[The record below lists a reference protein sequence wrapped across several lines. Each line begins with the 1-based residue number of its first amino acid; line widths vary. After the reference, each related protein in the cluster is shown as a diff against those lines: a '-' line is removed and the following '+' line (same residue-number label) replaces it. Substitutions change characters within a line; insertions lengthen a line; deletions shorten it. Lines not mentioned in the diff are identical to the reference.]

1 MCQNETM
8 TAAVRV
14 EGLSHNYGE
23 RQALREVS
31 FAVESGEMVGL
42 LGPNGGGK
50 TTLFRILATM
60 LRPTAGDASL
70 SGRSVMKDPHGVRS
84 VLGVVFQR
92 PSLDIKLTV
101 MENLR
106 HHGNLHGLSG
116 NDLRKRSRNALI
128 ALGLADRARE
138 RVESLS
144 GGLARRV
151 ELAKSLLHR
160 PSILLL
166 DEPNTGLDPNARR
179 DFLDYLDNLRKR
191 DGVTVLL
198 TTHFLEEAERCDRV
212 GIMHEGRLVAY
223 DTPGKLKDIVGDE
236 VLVLSGPRMPPI
248 RLEGPHAHRLASDL
262 VDRFPEE
269 VSSYS
274 WGRPTL
280 DDVFVHLTGRTLK
293 EAEA

>member
-1 MCQNETM
+1 M
-8 TAAVRV
+8 ASAVIV
-14 EGLSHNYGE
+14 DGLSHRYGD
-23 RQALREVS
+23 RQALREVT
-31 FAVESGEMVGL
+31 FAAGPGEMVGL

-50 TTLFRILATM
+50 TTLFRILATL
-60 LRPTAGDASL
+60 LRPTTGDATL
-70 SGRSVMKDPHGVRS
+70 LGRSVRRDPHGVRS

-92 PSLDIKLTV
+92 PSLDMKLTV

-116 NDLRKRSRNALI
+116 RELRGRCEKALEI
-128 ALGLADRARE
+128 LGLADRSGD

-151 ELAKSLLHR
+151 ELAKSVLHR

-179 DFLDYLDNLRKR
+179 DFVDYLDELRKR

-212 GIMHEGRLVAY
+212 GIMHEGQLVAY
-223 DTPGKLKDIVGDE
+223 DAPGELKKSVGE
-236 VLVLSGPRMPPI
+236 AVLVISGPNVAPLRV
-248 RLEGPHAHRLASDL
+248 EGPHAHLLASEL
-262 VDRFPEE
+262 VERFPGEI
-269 VSSYS
+269 SSYS

-293 EAEA
+293 EAEG

>member
-1 MCQNETM
+1 MNS
-8 TAAVRV
+8 AVDV
-14 EGLSHNYGE
+14 IGLSHSYGD
-23 RQALREVS
+23 RVALRDVT
-31 FAVESGEMVGL
+31 FAVERGAMVGL

-60 LRPTAGDASL
+60 LRPTGGDASL
-70 SGRSVMKDPHGVRS
+70 AGRSVLRDPHGVRS
-84 VLGVVFQR
+84 VLGVVFQK
-92 PSLDIKLTV
+92 PSLDVKLTV
-101 MENLR
+101 NENLT
-106 HHGNLHGLSG
+106 HHGHLHGISG
-116 NDLRKRSRNALI
+116 RELRQRCESALG
-128 ALGLADRARE
+128 ALGLSERARD

-160 PSILLL
+160 PAILLL

-179 DFLDYLDNLRKR
+179 DFLDHLETLRKR

-198 TTHFLEEAERCDRV
+198 TTHFLDEAERCDLV
-212 GIMHEGRLVAY
+212 GIMHEGMLVAY
-223 DTPGKLKDIVGDE
+223 DTPEKLKDIVGDE
-236 VLVLSGPRMPPI
+236 VLVITGPRMPPV

-262 VDRFPEE
+262 VDRYPEE

-280 DDVFVHLTGRTLK
+280 DDVFVHLTGRTMK
-293 EAEA
+293 EAET

>member
-1 MCQNETM
+1 MSV
-8 TAAVRV
+8 AVV
-14 EGLSHNYGE
+14 VQELSHRYGD
-23 RQALREVS
+23 RQALIDVGFR
-31 FAVESGEMVGL
+31 VEPGEMIGL

-50 TTLFRILATM
+50 TTLFRILAT
-60 LRPTAGDASL
+60 LLKPSSGDALL
-70 SGRSVMKDPHGVRS
+70 SGRSIRRDPDGVRS

-106 HHGNLHGLSG
+106 HHGHLHGLSG
-116 NDLRKRSRNALI
+116 AGLGERCDKALF
-128 ALGLADRARE
+128 ALGLSDRASD
-138 RVESLS
+138 RVETLS

-151 ELAKSLLHR
+151 ELAKSVLHR

-179 DFLDYLDNLRKR
+179 DFIDYLDQLRKT
-191 DGVTVLL
+191 DGVTILL
-198 TTHFLEEAERCDRV
+198 TTHFLDEAERCDRV

-223 DTPGKLKDIVGDE
+223 DAPGTLKNSVGDE
-236 VLVLSGPRMPPI
+236 VLLLSGPTMPAM
-248 RLEGPHAHRLASDL
+248 RVEGPHAHRLASDL
-262 VDRFPEE
+262 VDRFPGE
-269 VSSYS
+269 VTSFS

-293 EAEA
+293 DAEG

>member
-1 MCQNETM
+1 M
-8 TAAVRV
+8 THAVEV
-14 EGLSHNYGE
+14 SALSHRYGD
-23 RQALREVS
+23 RQALCDVHFS
-31 FAVESGEMVGL
+31 VERGEMIAL

-50 TTLFRILATM
+50 TTLFRILATL
-60 LRPTAGDASL
+60 LRPTAGDARL
-70 SGRSVMKDPHGVRS
+70 SGRSVVLDPAGVRAL
-84 VLGVVFQR
+84 LGVVFQR
-92 PSLDIKLTV
+92 PSLDIRLTV

-106 HHGNLHGLSG
+106 HHGNLHGLLG
-116 NDLRKRSRNALI
+116 APLRGRCDESLA
-128 ALGLADRARE
+128 ALGLSDRASD

-179 DFLDYLDNLRKR
+179 DFVDHLDRLRKTG
-191 DGVTVLL
+191 DVTVLL

-223 DTPGKLKDIVGDE
+223 DAPGALKRSVGDE
-236 VLVLSGPRMPPI
+236 VLIMSGPGLPPV
-248 RLEGPHAHRLASDL
+248 RVEGPHIHRLASDL
-262 VDRFPEE
+262 VDRFPGTID
-269 VSSYS
+269 SFS

-293 EAEA
+293 DAEG

>member
-1 MCQNETM
+1 M
-8 TAAVRV
+8 ASAVRV
-14 EGLSHNYGE
+14 DGLSHRYGE

-31 FAVESGEMVGL
+31 FAVEPGEMVGL

-50 TTLFRILATM
+50 TTLFRILATL
-60 LRPTAGDASL
+60 LRPTTGDASL
-70 SGRSVMKDPHGVRS
+70 SGRSVLRDPHGVRS

-116 NDLRKRSRNALI
+116 PDLRERCGRALG
-128 ALGLADRARE
+128 ALGLTDRARD

-151 ELAKSLLHR
+151 ELAKSILHR

-179 DFLDYLDNLRKR
+179 EFVDYLDLLRKR

-223 DTPGKLKDIVGDE
+223 DAPEKLKEAVGGE
-236 VLVLSGPRMPPI
+236 VLVISGPTLPTVRI
-248 RLEGPHAHRLASDL
+248 EGPHAHRLASDL
-262 VDRFPEE
+262 VDRFPGEI
-269 VSSYS
+269 SSYC

-293 EAEA
+293 EAEG

>member
-1 MCQNETM
+1 MNRSV
-8 TAAVRV
+8 AVDS
-14 EGLSHNYGE
+14 LSHAYGE
-23 RQALREVS
+23 RQALADVS
-31 FAVESGEMVGL
+31 FSVAPGEMVGL

-60 LRPTAGDASL
+60 LRPTSGDARL
-70 SGRSVMKDPHGVRS
+70 SGRSVLSDPHGVRA

-101 MENLR
+101 MENLI

-116 NDLRKRSRNALI
+116 GDLRRRSRKTLD
-128 ALGLADRARE
+128 ALGLSDRADD

-151 ELAKSLLHR
+151 ELAKSLLHE
-160 PSILLL
+160 PAILLL

-223 DTPGKLKDIVGDE
+223 DTPSRLKDIVGDE
-236 VLVLSGPRMPPI
+236 VLVLSGPRMPEI
-248 RLEGPHAHRLASDL
+248 RLDGPHVHRLASQL
-262 VDRFPEE
+262 VDSFPEE
-269 VSSYS
+269 ISSYS

-293 EAEA
+293 EVEA